1 MHAYCHLS
9 VDVQHVT
16 ITDRVVTIYVSLM
29 AFSTLWRFFKSVAI
43 RDTAGASWKSTTYRS
58 VLLND
63 H

>member
-29 AFSTLWRFFKSVAI
+29 ADFVEEV
-43 RDTAGASWKSTTYRS
+43 GQ
-58 VLLND
+58 
-63 H
+63 